1 MTDWKTIQ
9 TDSFNEEA
17 GLKELGTL
25 FHLDCDMEEDWA
37 DLEDVQSSNAALHIA
52 RLADSDLW
60 EVDIDFGST
69 YNEGAV
75 DDESEQMVAA
85 FEEEGVLLQ
94 QKRSAG

>member
-1 MTDWKTIQ
+1 M
-9 TDSFNEEA
+9 
-17 GLKELGTL
+17 
-25 FHLDCDMEEDWA
+25 
-37 DLEDVQSSNAALHIA
+37 QSSNEALHIA
-52 RLADSDLW
+52 RLADSEDW
-60 EVDIDFGST
+60 EVDIDSGIT